1 MERCWS
7 GDKQSRGVVHQL
19 GGGGGGEWLTGH
31 KRPTEFRR
39 VCLRNPN
46 AYQTPTM
53 NASSSTISNTHQQA
67 QQSYLQIH
75 PNMLIVVV
83 VHAVLIVVV
92 WLLLLLPFFFSV
104 LCWCSCSVSRKHDR
118 DAESN
123 HPWCVFVFVF
133 VFVFVC
139 WCLCLC
145 FSRVSSTISLF
156 FFTGTPPV
164 YLLNNGLDLRD
175 MSPSNTVHMLA
186 CPTCW

>member
-53 NASSSTISNTHQQA
+53 NASSSTISNTHQQV

-75 PNMLIVVV
+75 PQHVDCCAGDAILSAVTVAKTSRGNATFRFVVMS
-83 VHAVLIVVV
+83 IN
-92 WLLLLLPFFFSV
+92 
-104 LCWCSCSVSRKHDR
+104 SRSIR
-118 DAESN
+118 SE
-123 HPWCVFVFVF
+123 
-133 VFVFVC
+133 
-139 WCLCLC
+139 
-145 FSRVSSTISLF
+145 
-156 FFTGTPPV
+156 
-164 YLLNNGLDLRD
+164 
-175 MSPSNTVHMLA
+175 
-186 CPTCW
+186 CPTVSVVSHYPSFCCDGLTVEINTSLESP